1 MLLYSE
7 TRRRLAEAAFKIV
20 AEIDCPHEGA
30 AEIVA
35 SALSRVGTDSTDP
48 KTGLPQFDNWD
59 HFLPNPVIDQDRRSK
74 LVRQCVDELILTPN
88 EFTEMVF
95 DMTCT
100 ELVERVVTSRQA
112 YGNRER
118 AATKRSKVQRQQARQ
133 QQRMTFAA
141 WFWSGSRG
149 AAFGYVAIGV
159 ALIAGVCLLL
169 RSLAGR

>member
-48 KTGLPQFDNWD
+48 KTGLPQFDRWD
-59 HFLPNPVIDQDRRSK
+59 HFLPNPGIDPDHRSK

-88 EFTEMVF
+88 ECTEMVF
-95 DMTCT
+95 DMTCA
-100 ELVERVVTSRQA
+100 ELVERVVTTRQT
-112 YGNRER
+112 YGAREK

-133 QQRMTFAA
+133 QQRMTFAE
-141 WFWSGSRG
+141 WFWSGSRV

-169 RSLAGR
+169 RGLAGK

>member
-20 AEIDCPHEGA
+20 AEIDCPHKGA

-35 SALSRVGTDSTDP
+35 SALSRVGTDSTDS
-48 KTGLPQFDNWD
+48 KTGLPQFDRWD

-88 EFTEMVF
+88 EFTEM
-95 DMTCT
+95 
-100 ELVERVVTSRQA
+100 
-112 YGNRER
+112 
-118 AATKRSKVQRQQARQ
+118 ATKRSKVQRQQARQ

-141 WFWSGSRG
+141 WFWSGSRV